1 MMGSIILSILTIVV
15 SSSIL
20 LDMDAYVYAHQ
31 LFNSGEYRIAGYLIQ
46 VATQPEMPAID
57 STATIL
63 IRVADSDG
71 NDIKDVNVGL
81 RLYKNDQLY
90 YTHPITVLKD
100 GHLEINYVFR
110 EPGVYVTEVSVYEHD
125 GDVVTAKFNLGIVK
139 EFAYIFISMVILGVA
154 MPAAIG
160 IGVMMYRK
168 KMKNRLSQ
176 GY

>member
-1 MMGSIILSILTIVV
+1 MMGSIILSILTIIV
-15 SSSIL
+15 SSYIL
-20 LDMDAYVYAHQ
+20 LIDTDAYAHQ

-63 IRVADSDG
+63 VRVADSDG

-90 YTHPITVLKD
+90 YSHPITLLKD

-125 GDVVTAKFNLGIVK
+125 GDVITAKFNLGIVK

-160 IGVMMYRK
+160 IGIVMYRK
-168 KMKNRLSQ
+168 KTKNGLNR